1 MMDGKVKKMIVDE
14 SKKVENIMVVIWN
27 KIGIKKNDEY
37 SIVSEEKEE
46 ELEKKNKLGKMK
58 LKRKKEEKESD

>member
-1 MMDGKVKKMIVDE
+1 MDGKVKKMIVDE